1 MSLASLI
8 QVLPATVIDG
18 EALLDTAVASLVAGI
33 FVTFTA
39 SLAIY
44 GFATA
49 AEMRRVD
56 RDLAAIAAGALGVV
70 SMLAF
75 GGAIALGLAVMI
87 NG

>member
-33 FVTFTA
+33 FVTLTA

>member
-1 MSLASLI
+1 MSVAALI

>member
-1 MSLASLI
+1 MSAAALV
-8 QVLPATVIDG
+8 QVLPATLIDG
-18 EALLDTAVASLVAGI
+18 GALLDTAVASLVAGV

-56 RDLAAIAAGALGVV
+56 RDLAAIAAGALGVL

-75 GGAIALGLAVMI
+75 AGAIGLGLAVMI

>member
-1 MSLASLI
+1 MSVVALI
-8 QVLPATVIDG
+8 QVVTATVIDG
-18 EALLDTAVASLVAGI
+18 EALLDTAVASTVAGL
-33 FVTFTA
+33 FVVLAA

-75 GGAIALGLAVMI
+75 VGAIGLGLAVMI

>member
-1 MSLASLI
+1 MSAAALI
-8 QVLPATVIDG
+8 QVLPATLIDG
-18 EALLDTAVASLVAGI
+18 EALLDTAVASLVAGV

-56 RDLAAIAAGALGVV
+56 RDLAAVAAGALGIL

-75 GGAIALGLAVMI
+75 AGAIGLGLAVMI

>member
-1 MSLASLI
+1 MSAAALVQL
-8 QVLPATVIDG
+8 LPATVVDG

-44 GFATA
+44 GFTSA
-49 AEMRRVD
+49 AEMRRND
-56 RDLAAIAAGALGVV
+56 RELAAIGAAALGAL
-70 SMLAF
+70 SLLAF
-75 GGAIALGLAVMI
+75 AATIVLGLAVMI

>member
-1 MSLASLI
+1 MSLAALI

-18 EALLDTAVASLVAGI
+18 EALLDTAVASLVAGV
-33 FVTFTA
+33 FVTFSA

-56 RDLAAIAAGALGVV
+56 RDLAAIAAGALGVLA
-70 SMLAF
+70 MLAF
-75 GGAIALGLAVMI
+75 GAAIALGLAVMI

>member
-1 MSLASLI
+1 MSLAALI

-18 EALLDTAVASLVAGI
+18 EALLDTAVASLVAGV
-33 FVTFTA
+33 FVTFSA

-56 RDLAAIAAGALGVV
+56 RDLAAIAAAALGVLA
-70 SMLAF
+70 MLAF
-75 GGAIALGLAVMI
+75 GAAIALGLAVMI

>member
-1 MSLASLI
+1 MSAAALL

-18 EALLDTAVASLVAGI
+18 EALLDTAVASLVAGV
-33 FVTFTA
+33 FVVFTA

-56 RDLAAIAAGALGVV
+56 RDLAAIAAAVLGVI

-75 GGAIALGLAVMI
+75 AGAIGLGLAVMI

>member
-1 MSLASLI
+1 MSVAALI

-56 RDLAAIAAGALGVV
+56 RGLAAIAAGALGVL

-75 GGAIALGLAVMI
+75 AGAIGLGLAVMI

>member
-1 MSLASLI
+1 MSLAALI
-8 QVLPATVIDG
+8 HVLPATVIDG

-56 RDLAAIAAGALGVV
+56 RGLAAIAAGALGVL
-70 SMLAF
+70 SMVAF
-75 GGAIALGLAVMI
+75 AGAIALGLAVMI

>member
-1 MSLASLI
+1 MSVAALI

-56 RDLAAIAAGALGVV
+56 RDLAAIAAGALGVL
-70 SMLAF
+70 SLLAF
-75 GGAIALGLAVMI
+75 AGAIGLGLAVMI